1 MTFIP
6 IIPASGVIGLRLL
19 SQTQETQR
27 AVFDQQPQMARDVA
41 YFTEK
46 IADIRTAEDLVGDRR
61 LLRVALG
68 AFGLD
73 DEIDKGAFVRKIL
86 EEGSEDQDA
95 FANRLVDPRYVKF
108 TQALGFGDILGART
122 GDVGFAAEI
131 TSAYKERQFEFAV
144 GEQDSSLR
152 LALNFRREIATY
164 ANASDPEGI
173 AWFSAMGD
181 LPVRTVFEGA
191 FGLSSSFSQ
200 LDIDRQR
207 DELKDLNNK
216 FFGSKSLDVF
226 NDSAEVEKL
235 INRFLIRR
243 SIEEGPSP
251 STSGFTALTLLTNA
265 ANGVGSI
272 GIQNIIL
279 SSGR

>member
-1 MTFIP
+1 MTFTP
-6 IIPASGVIGLRLL
+6 IIPASGVVGLRLL
-19 SQTQETQR
+19 TQTQETQR
-27 AVFDQQPQMARDVA
+27 TIFDQQPQMARDVA

-46 IADIRTAEDLVGDRR
+46 IADVRTAEDLVGDRR

-73 DEIDKGAFVRKIL
+73 DEIDKGAFVHKIL
-86 EEGSEDQDA
+86 EEGSEDRDA
-95 FANRLVDPRYVKF
+95 FANRLVDPRYVNF
-108 TQALGFGDILGART
+108 TRALGFGDILGART
-122 GDVGFAAEI
+122 GDVGFASEI
-131 TSAYKERQFEFAV
+131 TSAYKERQFELAV

-164 ANASDPEGI
+164 ANAADPEGT

-226 NDSAEVEKL
+226 NDSAEVENL

-265 ANGVGSI
+265 ANGIGSI

>member
-1 MTFIP
+1 MTFVP
-6 IIPASGVIGLRLL
+6 IIPASGVTGLRLL

-27 AVFDQQPQMARDVA
+27 AVFDQQPQLARDVA

-46 IADIRTAEDLVGDRR
+46 IADVRTAEDLVGDRR

-73 DEIDKGAFVRKIL
+73 DEIDKGAFIRKIL
-86 EEGSEDQDA
+86 EEGSEDPES
-95 FANRLVDPRYVKF
+95 FANRLVDPRYVNF
-108 TQALGFGDILGART
+108 TRAMGFGDVLGVRT
-122 GDVGFAAEI
+122 GDVGFAFDI
-131 TSAYKERQFEFAV
+131 TSAYKERQFELAV

-152 LALNFRREIATY
+152 LALNFRREIETY
-164 ANASDPEGI
+164 ANASDPENT

-181 LPVRTVFEGA
+181 VPVRTVFEGA
-191 FGLSSSFSQ
+191 FGLSSSFGQ

-216 FFGSKSLDVF
+216 FFGSKSLEVF
-226 NDSAEVEKL
+226 KDSSEVENL
-235 INRFLIRR
+235 INRFLVRR

-272 GIQNIIL
+272 GIQNILL
-279 SSGR
+279 SAGR

>member
-1 MTFIP
+1 MTFAP

-27 AVFDQQPQMARDVA
+27 AIFDQQPQLARDVD

-46 IADIRTAEDLVGDRR
+46 IAEVRTAEDLVGDRR

-73 DEIDKGAFVRKIL
+73 DEIDKGAFIRKIL
-86 EEGSEDQDA
+86 EEGSEDPDA
-95 FANRLVDPRYVKF
+95 FANKLDDPRYVNF
-108 TQALGFGDILGART
+108 TRAMGFGDILGART
-122 GDVGFAAEI
+122 GDVGFAAGI
-131 TSAYKERQFEFAV
+131 TSAYKERQFELAV

-152 LALNFRREIATY
+152 LALNFRREIQTY
-164 ANASDPEGI
+164 ANANDPEGT

-191 FGLSSSFSQ
+191 FGLSASFGQ

-216 FFGSKSLDVF
+216 FFGSKSLEVF
-226 NDSAEVEKL
+226 KDSAEVENL
-235 INRFLIRR
+235 IDRFLVRR

-251 STSGFTALTLLTNA
+251 STNGFTALTLLTNA

-272 GIQNIIL
+272 GIQNILL

>member
-1 MTFIP
+1 MTFSP
-6 IIPASGVIGLRLL
+6 IIPASGVVGLRLL

-27 AVFDQQPQMARDVA
+27 AIFDQQPQLARDVD
-41 YFTEK
+41 YFTEN
-46 IADIRTAEDLVGDRR
+46 IAEIRTAEDLVGDRR

-73 DEIDKGAFVRKIL
+73 DEIDKGAFIRKIL
-86 EEGSEDQDA
+86 EEGSEDPDA
-95 FANRLVDPRYVKF
+95 FANRLVDPRYVNF
-108 TQALGFGDILGART
+108 TRAMGFGDILGART
-122 GDVGFAAEI
+122 GDIGFAADI
-131 TSAYKERQFEFAV
+131 TSAYKERQFELAV

-164 ANASDPEGI
+164 ANASDPEGT

-191 FGLSSSFSQ
+191 FGLPTSFGQ

-216 FFGSKSLDVF
+216 FFGSKSLEVF
-226 NDSAEVEKL
+226 NDSAEVENL
-235 INRFLIRR
+235 INRFLVRR
-243 SIEEGPSP
+243 SIEEGPSA
-251 STSGFTALTLLTNA
+251 TTNGFTALTLLTNA

-272 GIQNIIL
+272 GIQNILL
-279 SSGR
+279 SSGQ

>member
-1 MTFIP
+1 MTFTP

-27 AVFDQQPQMARDVA
+27 AVFDQQPQLARDVA

-46 IADIRTAEDLVGDRR
+46 IAEVRTAEDLVGDRR

-73 DEIDKGAFVRKIL
+73 DEIDKGAFIRKIL
-86 EEGSEDQDA
+86 EEGSEDREA
-95 FANRLVDPRYVKF
+95 FANRLVDPRYVNF
-108 TQALGFGDILGART
+108 TRAMGFGDILGART
-122 GDVGFAAEI
+122 GDVGFAAGI
-131 TSAYKERQFEFAV
+131 TSAYKERQFELAV

-152 LALNFRREIATY
+152 LALNFRREIQTY
-164 ANASDPEGI
+164 ANASDPEGT

-191 FGLSSSFSQ
+191 FGLSSSFGQ

-216 FFGSKSLDVF
+216 FFGSKSLEVF
-226 NDSAEVEKL
+226 KDGAEVENL
-235 INRFLIRR
+235 INRFLVRR

-251 STSGFTALTLLTNA
+251 STNGFTALTLLSNA

-272 GIQNIIL
+272 GIQNILL

>member
-1 MTFIP
+1 MTFTP

-27 AVFDQQPQMARDVA
+27 AVFDQQPQLARDVN

-46 IADIRTAEDLVGDRR
+46 IAAVRTAEDLVGDRR

-73 DEIDKGAFVRKIL
+73 DEIDKGAFIRKIL

-95 FANRLVDPRYVKF
+95 FANRLVDPRYVNF
-108 TQALGFGDILGART
+108 TRALGFGDLLGART

-131 TSAYKERQFEFAV
+131 TSAYKERQFELAV

-164 ANASDPEGI
+164 ANASDPENT

-191 FGLSSSFSQ
+191 FGLSSSFGQ

-207 DELKDLNNK
+207 DELQDLNNK
-216 FFGSKSLDVF
+216 FFGSKSLAVF
-226 NDSAEVEKL
+226 QDSAEVESL
-235 INRFLIRR
+235 INRFLVRR

-251 STSGFTALTLLTNA
+251 TTNGFTALTLLSNA
-265 ANGVGSI
+265 ANGVGST
-272 GIQNIIL
+272 GIQNIVL
-279 SSGR
+279 SSG

>member
-1 MTFIP
+1 MTFTP

-19 SQTQETQR
+19 SQTQEAQR
-27 AVFDQQPQMARDVA
+27 VVFDQQPQLARDVA

-46 IADIRTAEDLVGDRR
+46 IADVRTAEDLVGDRR

-73 DEIDKGAFVRKIL
+73 DEIDKGAFIRKIL
-86 EEGSEDQDA
+86 EEGSEDPDS
-95 FANRLVDPRYVKF
+95 FANRLVDPRYVNF
-108 TQALGFGDILGART
+108 ARALGFGDILGART
-122 GDVGFAAEI
+122 GDVGFASEI
-131 TSAYKERQFEFAV
+131 TSAYKERQFELAV

-152 LALNFRREIATY
+152 LALNFRREIETY
-164 ANASDPEGI
+164 ANANDPENT

-191 FGLSSSFSQ
+191 FGLSSSFGQ

-216 FFGSKSLDVF
+216 FFDSKSLAVF
-226 NDSAEVEKL
+226 QDSAKVEEL
-235 INRFLIRR
+235 INRFLVRR
-243 SIEEGPSP
+243 SIEEGPSA
-251 STSGFTALTLLTNA
+251 TTNGFTALTLLSNA
-265 ANGVGSI
+265 ANGIGSI
-272 GIQNIIL
+272 GIQNILL

>member
-1 MTFIP
+1 MTFAP
-6 IIPASGVIGLRLL
+6 IIPASGVVGLRLL

-27 AVFDQQPQMARDVA
+27 AIFDQQPQLARDVA

-46 IADIRTAEDLVGDRR
+46 IAEVRTAEDLVGDRR

-73 DEIDKGAFVRKIL
+73 DEIDKGAFIRKIL
-86 EEGSEDQDA
+86 EEGSEDPEA

-108 TQALGFGDILGART
+108 ARAMGFGDILGART
-122 GDVGFAAEI
+122 GDVGFAASI
-131 TSAYKERQFEFAV
+131 TSAYKERQFELAV

-152 LALNFRREIATY
+152 LALNFRREIQTY
-164 ANASDPEGI
+164 ANANDPEGT

-191 FGLSSSFSQ
+191 FGLSSSFGQ

-216 FFGSKSLDVF
+216 FFGSKSLEVF
-226 NDSAEVEKL
+226 NDSAEVENL
-235 INRFLIRR
+235 INRFLVRR
-243 SIEEGPSP
+243 SIEEGPSA
-251 STSGFTALTLLTNA
+251 STNGFTALTLLTNA

-272 GIQNIIL
+272 GIQNILL

>member
-1 MTFIP
+1 MTFTP

-27 AVFDQQPQMARDVA
+27 AVFDQQPQLARDVD

-46 IADIRTAEDLVGDRR
+46 IAEVRTAEDLVGDRR
-61 LLRVALG
+61 LLRIALG

-73 DEIDKGAFVRKIL
+73 DEIDKGAFIRKIL

-95 FANRLVDPRYVKF
+95 FANRLVDPRYVNF
-108 TQALGFGDILGART
+108 TRALGFGDLLGART

-131 TSAYKERQFEFAV
+131 TSAYKERQFELAV

-164 ANASDPEGI
+164 ANASDPENT

-191 FGLSSSFSQ
+191 FGLSSSFGQ

-207 DELKDLNNK
+207 DELQDLNNK
-216 FFGSKSLDVF
+216 FFGSKSLAVF
-226 NDSAEVEKL
+226 QDSAEVETL
-235 INRFLIRR
+235 INRFLVRR

-251 STSGFTALTLLTNA
+251 TTNGFTALTLLSNA
-265 ANGVGSI
+265 ANGVGST

-279 SSGR
+279 SSG